1 LFFEGGEKIFPEF
14 LKQILADYKIQDGK
28 FHIAGVSNGGI
39 SAFYLASLNPQY
51 FLSITGFPGYLWESN
66 PARVQAISK
75 MCTNMFIGELDPMG
89 WQDLM
94 QLQTSEFK
102 AKGMSA
108 NYTVE
113 KGQPH
118 RIETLAGAGSA
129 RLFDIFEKS
138 QHGCAK

>member
-1 LFFEGGEKIFPEF
+1 
-14 LKQILADYKIQDGK
+14 
-28 FHIAGVSNGGI
+28 
-39 SAFYLASLNPQY
+39 
-51 FLSITGFPGYLWESN
+51 
-66 PARVQAISK
+66 
-75 MCTNMFIGELDPMG
+75 MG